1 MKSGRIADLYRE
13 ILKLKNENDEIIK
26 RIEVLE
32 KEKGSDNIKNKN
44 EELEKRIKDLKNQME
59 KNKVEK
65 EKLEKRNCDLESALN
80 ENIVNLG
87 KEKIE
92 VSKLKDILK
101 SQDIAKNEEEKCK
114 KELNEILSKN
124 KKLKESI
131 ENLNKE
137 NQKLILNNKELEDIK
152 EKSIEKINN
161 LTKTI
166 NEKEKEYKNKINS
179 LEKQLE
185 ELKMSSST
193 KRIANEE
200 KLRANHERE
209 KIELKEQA
217 ENMIMKLEKENI
229 QLKEKNSSLKN
240 EKEEYEKLFYTYE
253 NILNKI
259 SEIRFDALREKLN
272 LSSKKT
278 KKDQLKIACL
288 MYNLDICKI
297 IYEYYSKDTKNI
309 PLEDEDKELFNL
321 INNFYIESN
330 VVTWDVFFLPDE
342 KFEKMNMYDLEKPDR
357 TFNKVEEI
365 YSPGLNLKGNNITLR
380 AVVKGK

>member
-32 KEKGSDNIKNKN
+32 KEKEADNIKNKN
-44 EELEKRIKDLKNQME
+44 EELEKIIKDLKNENCYLKGQIE

-80 ENIVNLG
+80 ENIANLG

-92 VSKLKDILK
+92 VSKLKDIIK
-101 SQDIAKNEEEKCK
+101 SQDITKNEEEKYK

-124 KKLKESI
+124 EKLKESI

-137 NQKLILNNKELEDIK
+137 NQKLILNNKELEDTKI
-152 EKSIEKINN
+152 KSIEKINN
-161 LTKTI
+161 LTETI
-166 NEKEKEYKNKINS
+166 NEKEIEYKKEKNS

-193 KRIANEE
+193 EIIVNEE
-200 KLRANHERE
+200 KLRE
-209 KIELKEQA
+209 KYEKEKNELKEQA
-217 ENMIMKLEKENI
+217 ENMIMKLEQENI
-229 QLKEKNSSLKN
+229 QLNKKNSSLKN

-272 LSSKKT
+272 LSSEKT

-321 INNFYIESN
+321 INNFYI
-330 VVTWDVFFLPDE
+330 
-342 KFEKMNMYDLEKPDR
+342 
-357 TFNKVEEI
+357 KVM
-365 YSPGLNLKGNNITLR
+365 L
-380 AVVKGK
+380 